1 MRQQRTRLVIN
12 VGNLLEVLGAASAV
26 YGVARLAGLGFALI
40 LAGVLAVVAAEF
52 IYDGRQAAIPLPHRP
67 RPRAWAQRRRRGLR
81 SRRIRIRTEYRL
93 WHRRHRRRDAWTGK
107 ANL

>member
-1 MRQQRTRLVIN
+1 MRQQRTRVVIN

-26 YGVARLAGLGFALI
+26 YGVARLAGLGFALV
-40 LAGVLAVVAAEF
+40 LAGILAVVAAEL
-52 IYDGRQAAIPLPHRP
+52 IYDGHAWRIPLPHRP

-81 SRRIRIRTEYRL
+81 SKRIRLRTEYRL
-93 WHRRHRRRDAWTGK
+93 WRRRHRRADAWTGK